1 MTRLLREIAGYLLGL
16 LLFLGLIPFL
26 MWLASGKPDINA
38 LLNSWP
44 SLAGIIAIASGL
56 VLSIWAILHMRRSGK
71 GNPFDAF
78 GHELAPRTK
87 HLMTDGPYRF
97 SRNPMLLG
105 VIILLGGCVLLLRT
119 WQSALIL
126 ALFVAIMLCQV
137 ASEEKRLLK
146 DFGSPYSDYCTQ
158 VHRLLGN
165 QSRGLSFLIIL
176 LVYLMA
182 LALGILAFRRLGPF
196 VPNPIMRLFCA
207 DVISTIIVWLFGL
220 IYRNVSVYDP
230 YWSVAPPIML
240 TFWAYLTSANTP
252 YLMLLIAVWLW
263 GIRLTANWA
272 YTFHG
277 LQSEDWRYAHYR
289 NEKSP
294 ILFHL
299 INFFGLN
306 MMPTVIVFFAMLP
319 ALLLPEQAHD
329 ANLLSWLSMAVCL
342 CATCIELV
350 ADTQRHR
357 FVKQRKHPTEIL
369 QTGLW
374 KHGRHPN
381 YFGEISMW
389 WGVWLMY
396 VSVNGFTYRPWL
408 ILCPLAMTALFLGI
422 SIPLMERRQLANKPA
437 YAEYRKHTRILI

>member
-1 MTRLLREIAGYLLGL
+1 MIRILREFAGYLLGL
-16 LLFLGLIPFL
+16 FIFIGLIPFL
-26 MWLASGKPDINA
+26 MWLASGRPDICS
-38 LLNSWP
+38 LFCSWP
-44 SLAGIIAIASGL
+44 SLIGLAAIAAGL
-56 VLSIWAILHMRRSGK
+56 ALSIWAIIHMRLSGK

-87 HLMTDGPYRF
+87 HLMTDGPYSF

-146 DFGSPYSDYCTQ
+146 DFGSPYSDYCSS

-165 QSRGLSFLIIL
+165 DAWGTGLFVIL
-176 LVYLMA
+176 LVYL
-182 LALGILAFRRLGPF
+182 LALGVGIFSFHRLGAL
-196 VPNPIMRLFCA
+196 VSNPILRLFCA
-207 DVISTIIVWLFGL
+207 DAISTIVVWAFGL

-230 YWSVAPPIML
+230 YWSVAPPVML

-263 GIRLTANWA
+263 GIRLTANWT

-294 ILFHL
+294 FLFHL

-306 MMPTVIVFFAMLP
+306 MMPTVIVFLAMLP
-319 ALLLPEQAHD
+319 ALLLPGEAHE
-329 ANLLSWLSMAVCL
+329 ANLLSWLAMAVCL
-342 CATCIELV
+342 CATGIELV

-357 FVKQRKHPTEIL
+357 FVKQRKQPTEIL

-381 YFGEISMW
+381 YFGEIAMW

-396 VSVNGFTYRPWL
+396 VSVNGFACRPWL
-408 ILCPLAMTALFLGI
+408 VICPLAMTALFLGI